1 MTNNSVALH
10 NLENGTIKFYDE
22 EQKNI
27 FEISEWL
34 EGDELFGPWPFAPFV
49 QNGKIYSFPM
59 VINLTGWTGGDWLA
73 DIACMQKL
81 DCLNKHLHLLHISTS
96 GKRNN
101 NNTRVFVI
109 VNLTSIDDCHI
120 NCSCFQEDRLNRE
133 RLLLTYNIAFLLLYS
148 RIARQFLQSLLP

>member
-10 NLENGTIKFYDE
+10 NLENETIKFYDE

-73 DIACMQKL
+73 DIACMHAKTG
-81 DCLNKHLHLLHISTS
+81 LLEQTPASTS
-96 GKRNN
+96 
-101 NNTRVFVI
+101 
-109 VNLTSIDDCHI
+109 HI
-120 NCSCFQEDRLNRE
+120 YIRK
-133 RLLLTYNIAFLLLYS
+133 TK
-148 RIARQFLQSLLP
+148 